1 MTIFKKN
8 IWFLY
13 YIFIAIGL
21 LTLTFIISTNH
32 KNTLNKFKAEQ
43 INITK
48 ITANSMSSV
57 FLQYEMILNILSA
70 EITRDD
76 NLISNKKIVDI
87 YDNLLRINPAIVTL
101 GLADINGNIKLTNSS
116 NSKYTIENMLKNPKT
131 SEGFQKAINSEKMI
145 IGRTY
150 YISQIKK
157 FIIPLRK
164 TVKDKKGNI
173 LGIITCGIDLEKGFD
188 FFINNRKISSN
199 FESFLFRDADY
210 YFQFAPSRYYKDEK
224 IYDYQIDKEKVE
236 KAIKYTEKIYNTS
249 IEEIKRKELIVT
261 FKTNDGREMLAS
273 NKYLNRYQLWLT
285 TQIPIKYIYSIIL
298 KESLIFIAI
307 FFIVIIIIYFLF
319 KNIVKAEIKKTQ
331 ALQYQA
337 SHDYLTGLKNRQFL
351 SNKIEN
357 NSSLNKYSLL
367 FIDIDNFKSINDS
380 YGHSYGD
387 ELLKQIARRVEK
399 IVTKKELIIRYSGDE
414 FLIITKSIDKKELEI
429 LAIKIL
435 ENLKEIFKIK
445 KYNFSVTASLGI
457 ASLPTDGKSF
467 DELKRA
473 SDMAM
478 YIAKKKKNS
487 YCFFDDS
494 LKEEYLN
501 KLQIENNL
509 TTSIKDNEIFLVYQP
524 QVDTENRLYGVEALV
539 RWINKDLGFI
549 PPDKFIK
556 VAEDIGFIKEL
567 GEYIIKTAIKETKN
581 IQEITKQ
588 KFKLSINISL
598 KQFLE
603 EDFIETLNKYIKEYN
618 YDTNLLTLEL
628 TENIFIENMEK
639 VLRIL
644 NQLKTMGIT
653 ISLDDFGTGY
663 SSLNVLKLLPID
675 ELKIDKSFIED
686 ILVSQSSKNV
696 VKSIISI
703 GKEFNMNILCE
714 GIEQLEQ
721 KNSLH
726 NLHCDLFQGYY
737 FAKPLKKEALIEY
750 ITK

>member
-1 MTIFKKN
+1 M
-8 IWFLY
+8 
-13 YIFIAIGL
+13 
-21 LTLTFIISTNH
+21 
-32 KNTLNKFKAEQ
+32 
-43 INITK
+43 
-48 ITANSMSSV
+48 
-57 FLQYEMILNILSA
+57 LQ
-70 EITRDD
+70 
-76 NLISNKKIVDI
+76 
-87 YDNLLRINPAIVTL
+87 
-101 GLADINGNIKLTNSS
+101 
-116 NSKYTIENMLKNPKT
+116 
-131 SEGFQKAINSEKMI
+131 
-145 IGRTY
+145 
-150 YISQIKK
+150 
-157 FIIPLRK
+157 
-164 TVKDKKGNI
+164 
-173 LGIITCGIDLEKGFD
+173 
-188 FFINNRKISSN
+188 
-199 FESFLFRDADY
+199 
-210 YFQFAPSRYYKDEK
+210 
-224 IYDYQIDKEKVE
+224 
-236 KAIKYTEKIYNTS
+236 
-249 IEEIKRKELIVT
+249 
-261 FKTNDGREMLAS
+261 
-273 NKYLNRYQLWLT
+273 
-285 TQIPIKYIYSIIL
+285 
-298 KESLIFIAI
+298 
-307 FFIVIIIIYFLF
+307 
-319 KNIVKAEIKKTQ
+319 
-331 ALQYQA
+331 
-337 SHDYLTGLKNRQFL
+337 
-351 SNKIEN
+351 
-357 NSSLNKYSLL
+357 
-367 FIDIDNFKSINDS
+367 
-380 YGHSYGD
+380 
-387 ELLKQIARRVEK
+387 
-399 IVTKKELIIRYSGDE
+399 KKELIIRYSGDE
-414 FLIITKSIDKKELEI
+414 FLIITKSIDKKELER

-567 GEYIIKTAIKETKN
+567 GEYIIKTAIKEIKD

-686 ILVSQSSKNV
+686 ILISNSSKNV

-703 GKEFNMNILCE
+703 GKEFDMNILCE

-721 KNSLH
+721 KNSLL
-726 NLHCDLFQGYY
+726 NLNCDLFQGYY

-750 ITK
+750 ITKED

>member
-87 YDNLLRINPAIVTL
+87 YDNLLKINPAIVTL

-414 FLIITKSIDKKELEI
+414 FLIITKSIDKKELER